1 MNNNILQHLT
11 IRLGIPLLIFFLIW
25 QIADPNHGSLEN
37 LLQFLL
43 ITTFIAFVIV
53 SLTVNETFRF
63 HKNKKKVLRNVNISL
78 LVLYIPIFVFMVL
91 ASYGLAT
98 F

>member
-11 IRLGIPLLIFFLIW
+11 IRFGIPVLFFFLIW
-25 QIADPNHGSLEN
+25 QIGDPNHGSLEN

-43 ITTFIAFVIV
+43 IITFIAFVIV
-53 SLTVNETFRF
+53 ALTIKETFHF
-63 HKNKKKVLRNVNISL
+63 HKNKKRFLRNLNIVL
-78 LVLYIPIFVFMVL
+78 LLLYIPIFIFMVL